1 VARLVS
7 IEEQRRGTVPV
18 VRFDRA
24 ELFRLLT
31 LYSRRVAVGE
41 WRDYAIDQRPGCAV
55 FSIFRHTLDS
65 PIYTITKRAER
76 GGGFEVSSG
85 LRRLT
90 RAHTLDEAL
99 SVFDRALRVVT
110 H

>member
-1 VARLVS
+1 MARVVPMD
-7 IEEQRRGTVPV
+7 EQRRGSAVP

-31 LYSRRVAVGE
+31 LYSRRVADGE
-41 WRDYAIDQRPGCAV
+41 WRDYAIDQIPGRAV
-55 FSIFRHTLDS
+55 FSIFRNALDR
-65 PIYTITKRAER
+65 PIYTITKRADR

-85 LRRLT
+85 PRQLT
-90 RAHTLDEAL
+90 RAQTLEEAL
-99 SVFDRALRVVT
+99 LVFDRALRVVT